1 MAVTHETGSK
11 TKTVEPDGRPEE
23 IGRISISDIRKDERA
38 DQLKKLDAENPDFIH
53 SYEHPKLSVEEVER
67 KGKEMVLID
76 GKPAN
81 HLGDPVVRQPKEA
94 VLNKRMREE
103 TLSYQQLKDVTESE
117 RDPRVMRNPK
127 KPGQK

>member
-103 TLSYQQLKDVTESE
+103 LLSYQQLKDVTESE
-117 RDPRVMRNPK
+117 RDPRVTRNPK